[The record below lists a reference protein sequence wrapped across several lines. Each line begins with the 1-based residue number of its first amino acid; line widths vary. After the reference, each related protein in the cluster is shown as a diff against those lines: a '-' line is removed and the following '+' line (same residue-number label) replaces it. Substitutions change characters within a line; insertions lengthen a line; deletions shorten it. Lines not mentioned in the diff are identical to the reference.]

1 MPGISRPATDG
12 ARLNSATEVVL
23 AFPLAAHYSLGTS
36 MSSVLSKRAEARAAT
51 RVGLIAFSPGRR
63 LPNMPERNIP
73 TGGIGF
79 RLAHELE
86 GLLHGV
92 RADGVIDGTETSRLR
107 NWLDHNDC
115 YASVQPFSE
124 LREHLSRVLADG
136 VITVDECDDL
146 LFVLEKLTTVNP
158 YFDALRAGLQVLMG
172 MLTGVSADG
181 DIGPSEARALSD
193 WIEDW
198 SHLRGLWPFEEL
210 NAIVTTMLSRGNVAQ
225 YRDHLF
231 DLARQFPV
239 GGDSSLPADAPL
251 LVRGV
256 CSVDPSIAFD
266 GKTFVFTGESAKC
279 DRTQLMQLVQERGGR
294 PWKRVT
300 SDVDY
305 LVVCDAGSQ
314 FWAFSCY
321 GRKVEQAYLM
331 RRKGHRVL
339 IVHEVDFWDAVAG
352 TGAAV

>member
-1 MPGISRPATDG
+1 MPDRKDP
-12 ARLNSATEVVL
+12 SAW
-23 AFPLAAHYSLGTS
+23 S
-36 MSSVLSKRAEARAAT
+36 
-51 RVGLIAFSPGRR
+51 
-63 LPNMPERNIP
+63 
-73 TGGIGF
+73 GGIGF

-86 GLLHGV
+86 GLLQGI
-92 RADGVIDGTETSRLR
+92 RADGVIDDTETARLR
-107 NWLDHNDC
+107 RWLDHNDA
-115 YASVQPFSE
+115 YGSVHPFSE
-124 LREHLSRVLADG
+124 LRDHISRVLEDG
-136 VITVDECDDL
+136 LITIDECDDL
-146 LFVLEKLTTVNP
+146 LFVVGKLTTVNP

-172 MLTGVSADG
+172 VLAGVSADG
-181 DIGPSEARALSD
+181 DVGPAEARALSD

-210 NAIVTTMLSRGNVAQ
+210 NAIVTTMVSRNSVAE
-225 YRDHLF
+225 YREHVF

-256 CSVDPSIAFD
+256 CSVDPAIAFD

-279 DRTQLMQLVQERGGR
+279 ERIQLNQLVHARGGR
-294 PWKRVT
+294 PRERVT
-300 SDVDY
+300 SDIDY
-305 LVVCDAGSQ
+305 LVVCDAGRE

-339 IVHEVDFWDAVAG
+339 LVHELDFWDAVAG
-352 TGAAV
+352 TGAVV